1 MIPKRVPGP
10 SLGEDA
16 SKKAKNAKSVKVPFH
31 FGGYF
36 GDLWACFLESF
47 FHVFLEGTFF
57 GTWATF
63 GHPRCPRGSQM
74 EPEWSQNG
82 ACRHLAGSAR
92 TMVFTVREAYG
103 RSRASSGRQLFSDWV
118 YRPSLEVS
126 WGEFLQIWAHFGCP
140 LGSRGAPFWNKLVSI
155 SGVRF

>member
-1 MIPKRVPGP
+1 MVPKRVPGP
-10 SLGEDA
+10 SRGEDA
-16 SKKAKNAKSVKVPFH
+16 SQKAKKSKSVKSAFPFWRSFWRPLGMF
-31 FGGYF
+31 FGVV
-36 GDLWACFLESF
+36 

-126 WGEFLQIWAHFGCP
+126 WGEFLQIWAHFGWS
-140 LGSRGAPFWNKLVSI
+140 LGSRGGPF
-155 SGVRF
+155 